1 MLRDAGKWWL
11 GELTSLL
18 PPAAAKLLVSAG
30 RRLVIDLRDNAVVL
44 GEWREGSWRELGR
57 FERAGIDPAAV
68 RAKAAGLTADL
79 ADADAVVRLPAGQ
92 ALRKTLELPAAAEPD
107 LRAIL
112 AYQIDRQTP
121 FRPEQV
127 YFDYI
132 VRGRDAAGQK
142 IRVEWVLI
150 PRAVVDGAL
159 ALARA
164 WGIQPHAV
172 DVAGADG
179 ADFTGL
185 NLAPAEARPRPART
199 RRLAALGLAGAAAAL
214 LAAAIVLPIYL
225 RGAALEET
233 RQRVDGLK
241 AGAESALALR
251 REIDRLRS
259 ESEFLATKK
268 KQVPSA
274 LAALA
279 QLTKIVPDDAWLS
292 EFHLA
297 ENEVRISGTAASASG
312 LITAI
317 EQSGVFRKASF
328 RSPVTKAATGD
339 TERFNLSFEIV
350 AEGAK

>member
-1 MLRDAGKWWL
+1 
-11 GELTSLL
+11 L
-18 PPAAAKLLVSAG
+18 PPAATKLLASAG
-30 RRLVIDLRDNAVVL
+30 RRLVIDLRDSAVVL
-44 GEWREGSWRELGR
+44 GEWREGGWRELGR
-57 FERAGIDPAAV
+57 FDRAGIDPAAV
-68 RAKAAGLTADL
+68 RAKVAALTAELTDS
-79 ADADAVVRLPAGQ
+79 DPVVRLPAGQ
-92 ALRKTLELPAAAEPD
+92 ALRKMLELPAAAEAN

-112 AYQIDRQTP
+112 SYQIDRQTP

-127 YFDYI
+127 YFDFV

-159 ALARA
+159 AMAAA
-164 WGIQPHAV
+164 WGIQPHVV
-172 DVAGADG
+172 DVAGSDG

-199 RRLAALGLAGAAAAL
+199 RRLAAIGLMGAAGFL
-214 LAAAIVLPIYL
+214 LAVAIVLPLYL
-225 RGAALEET
+225 RGAALENA
-233 RQRVDGLK
+233 RQQADSLK
-241 AGAESALALR
+241 PGADSALALR
-251 REIDRLRS
+251 REIDRLRN

-274 LAALA
+274 LAVLA

-317 EQSGVFRKASF
+317 EQSGVFRKAAF

-350 AEGAK
+350 AEGSK